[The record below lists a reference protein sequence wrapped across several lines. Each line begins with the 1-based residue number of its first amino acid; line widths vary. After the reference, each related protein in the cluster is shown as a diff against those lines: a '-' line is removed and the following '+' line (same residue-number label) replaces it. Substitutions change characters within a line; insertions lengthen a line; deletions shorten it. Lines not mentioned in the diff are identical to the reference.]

1 MERPP
6 WVRRIHIRLTFVL
19 WYVAVTLPMFAI
31 WEVAQ
36 LPLYTIWNEQGIAG
50 SLRAA
55 AHCTLGDAGI
65 ALAASFACLA
75 LAAVVGPL
83 RRVLPLSVLI
93 VVAGLMV
100 TAVFEWASTEWLA
113 RWAYSDLMPTL
124 PLLGLGLSPVL
135 QWIFVPTL
143 ALLILRRRMGH
154 TLEALRTAADSDHGQ
169 RSSSAV

>member
-36 LPLYTIWNEQGIAG
+36 LPLYTIWNEQGVAG

-65 ALAASFACLA
+65 ALAASFASLA

-135 QWIFVPTL
+135 QWIIVSTL

-154 TLEALRTAADSDHGQ
+154 TLESLRTAADCDQGPGSL
-169 RSSSAV
+169 SAV

>member
-6 WVRRIHIRLTFVL
+6 WARRNLTRLTFAL
-19 WYVAVTLPMFAI
+19 RYVAVTLPMFAV

-36 LPLYTIWNEQGIAG
+36 LPLYTIWIEQGVTA

-65 ALAASFACLA
+65 ALAASFASLA

-93 VVAGLMV
+93 VLAGLLV

-113 RWAYSDLMPTL
+113 RWAYSDLMPTI

-135 QWIFVPTL
+135 QWIIVPTL
-143 ALLILRRRMGH
+143 ALLILRRRLGH
-154 TLEALRTAADSDHGQ
+154 TLESLRTAADSDHGR

>member
-1 MERPP
+1 
-6 WVRRIHIRLTFVL
+6 
-19 WYVAVTLPMFAI
+19 MFSV

-36 LPLYTIWNEQGIAG
+36 LPLYTIWTEQGVAA

-65 ALAASFACLA
+65 ALAASFTSLA

-93 VVAGLMV
+93 VLAGLLV

-113 RWAYSDLMPTL
+113 RWAYSDLMPTI

-135 QWIFVPTL
+135 QWIIVPTL
-143 ALLILRRRMGH
+143 ALLILRRRLGH
-154 TLEALRTAADSDHGQ
+154 TLASLRTAADSDHGR

>member
-6 WVRRIHIRLTFVL
+6 WVRRIHTRLTFVL

-36 LPLYTIWNEQGIAG
+36 LPLYTIWNEQGVAG

-65 ALAASFACLA
+65 ALAASFVCLA
-75 LAAVVGPL
+75 LAAVAGPL

-93 VVAGLMV
+93 VVTGLMV

-113 RWAYSDLMPTL
+113 RWAYSDLMPTI
-124 PLLGLGLSPVL
+124 PLLGLGLSPVM
-135 QWIFVPTL
+135 QWIVVPAV
-143 ALLILRRRMGH
+143 ALMILRRRLGH
-154 TLEALRTAADSDHGQ
+154 TLESLRTTADSDQG
-169 RSSSAV
+169 RGSSSAV

>member
-6 WVRRIHIRLTFVL
+6 WVRPIHIRLTFVL

-83 RRVLPLSVLI
+83 RRVLPLSDLI

-100 TAVFEWASTEWLA
+100 TAVFGWASTE
-113 RWAYSDLMPTL
+113 RL

-154 TLEALRTAADSDHGQ
+154 TLEALRTAADCDHDP
-169 RSSSAV
+169 RSSSAD